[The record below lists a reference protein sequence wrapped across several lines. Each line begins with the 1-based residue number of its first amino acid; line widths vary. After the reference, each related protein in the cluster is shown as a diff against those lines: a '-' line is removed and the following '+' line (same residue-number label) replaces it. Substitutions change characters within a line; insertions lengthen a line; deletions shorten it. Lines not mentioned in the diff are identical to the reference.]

1 MSDNKKRNRTLL
13 TPLGWVVYSF
23 FVVFLPMPVLGY
35 VVLLGFTGG
44 FWEESLKLTGFDRII
59 SISAFISLIL
69 LAFNAVGIIRKM
81 IQTLRE
87 S

>member
-1 MSDNKKRNRTLL
+1 MSENKSKRTLL
-13 TPLGWVVYSF
+13 TPFGWIVYSF
-23 FVVFLPMPVLGY
+23 FVVVLPMPVLGY

-59 SISAFISLIL
+59 SISAFVSLIL
-69 LAFNAVGIIRKM
+69 LAFNAIGILRKM
-81 IQTLRE
+81 IQILKE

>member
-1 MSDNKKRNRTLL
+1 MSEKKPNRTLL
-13 TPLGWVVYSF
+13 TPFGWIVYSF
-23 FVVFLPMPVLGY
+23 FVVVLPMPVLGY

-59 SISAFISLIL
+59 SISAFVSLVL
-69 LAFNAVGIIRKM
+69 LAFNAVGILRKM
-81 IQTLRE
+81 IQILKE